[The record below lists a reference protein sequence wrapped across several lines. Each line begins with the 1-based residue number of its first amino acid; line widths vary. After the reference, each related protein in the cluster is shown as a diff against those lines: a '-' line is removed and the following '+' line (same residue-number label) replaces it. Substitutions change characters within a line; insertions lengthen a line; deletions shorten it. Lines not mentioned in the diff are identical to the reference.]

1 MADKLQE
8 LLGCSLETAKEALE
22 KYGGVWQAFDALYNP
37 PPAPEKRYKLVKPE
51 PPQELSEQEE
61 RCQKGRELMDKL
73 NALTSV
79 AQSQMIGGQPVSG
92 RGTAELPPIAE
103 LD

>member
-1 MADKLQE
+1 MEGQLQE
-8 LLGCSLETAKEALE
+8 LLGCSLETATEALK

-37 PPAPEKRYKLVKPE
+37 PPAPDAKYRLVKPE
-51 PPQELSEQEE
+51 PKELTEQEE
-61 RCQKGRELMDKL
+61 RNKQARDLMDKI

-79 AQSQMIGGQPVSG
+79 AQSQTKDAQPPSG
-92 RGTAELPPIAE
+92 RETVELPPIAE